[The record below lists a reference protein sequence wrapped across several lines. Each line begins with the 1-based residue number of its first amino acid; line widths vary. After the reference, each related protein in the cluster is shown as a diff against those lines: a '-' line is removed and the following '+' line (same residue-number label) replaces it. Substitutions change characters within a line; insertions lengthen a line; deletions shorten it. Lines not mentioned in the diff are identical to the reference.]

1 MSTAAILSEDRRS
14 VRLIAAASE
23 EVEVSADARLLRE
36 MTAGTVSG
44 DAYARY
50 LRIEEEFVR
59 TAARVLGMAVWD
71 APEWDA
77 LTRHATALHALVTE
91 QTEYFAQ
98 ARQQWSVQ
106 VELGPRGHA
115 QSVGLSELVFGA
127 AQESGY
133 PAVVT
138 GMLAAEHLYL
148 TWCTRALDAPEQ
160 RPKAVQEWIAL
171 HARSPFADQ
180 VEVLREEVDALPGSI
195 SDEQLYQWF
204 VSVLREEIRF
214 HDAAYVED

>member
-1 MSTAAILSEDRRS
+1 MNTTEFLSERRRS
-14 VRLIAAASE
+14 ERLIAVAGQEVKVAAQ
-23 EVEVSADARLLRE
+23 ARLLRE
-36 MTAGTVSG
+36 MTDGTVSET
-44 DAYARY
+44 AYARY

-71 APEWDA
+71 APGWDA
-77 LTRHATALHALVTE
+77 LTRHAASLHALTTE
-91 QTEYFAQ
+91 QAEYFAQ
-98 ARQQWSVQ
+98 ARQQWPVQ
-106 VELGPRGHA
+106 LELGPRGHA
-115 QSVGLSELVFGA
+115 QAGGLSERVLDA
-127 AQESGY
+127 ARDFGY

-171 HARSPFADQ
+171 HTRSPFTEQ
-180 VEVLREEVDALPGSI
+180 VEVLRAEVDALSGSI

-204 VSVLREEIRF
+204 VGTLREETRF